1 MRVGIHRRVET
12 FSISHSLLTRGLP
25 LRGGG
30 SEQGWHRPPGLRFQ
44 NGLAFVEHF
53 GEFCGQPPSCLGHAV
68 AEACGRLAGAA
79 LLLVDPAESS
89 RGNAEFMEIL
99 ALEGMRHEERL
110 VAPLAGDGVVVQAHG
125 GFDVARPSRDAGELE
140 GRSGV
145 ATPFGHRIKKPL
157 LVACGQVFPR
167 LLAFELV
174 DAVDSRGQ
182 DLAVDAE
189 AVMAFH
195 QTKEALEAFQVGH
208 LLRMIEG
215 PPRLRERHA
224 EH

>member
-89 RGNAEFMEIL
+89 RGNVEFMEIL

-110 VAPLAGDGVVVQAHG
+110 VAPLAGGNPACRRIRVKCAII
-125 GFDVARPSRDAGELE
+125 ALALA
-140 GRSGV
+140 GRSVPPDGSGRNQRR
-145 ATPFGHRIKKPL
+145 AGMARGAPPL
-157 LVACGQVFPR
+157 PPCAWPR
-167 LLAFELV
+167 GEVRARRKHDLTGTGRTGYGSG
-174 DAVDSRGQ
+174 SRRQGLPESI
-182 DLAVDAE
+182 DL
-189 AVMAFH
+189 
-195 QTKEALEAFQVGH
+195 
-208 LLRMIEG
+208 
-215 PPRLRERHA
+215 
-224 EH
+224 